1 MKFFLFS
8 LHNVGMMHTRHMRA
22 CAYLC
27 VLFKK
32 KNTYNVTAENLVTF
46 KWCSPPLTPS
56 SK

>member
-8 LHNVGMMHTRHMRA
+8 LHNVGMMHTRHMHA